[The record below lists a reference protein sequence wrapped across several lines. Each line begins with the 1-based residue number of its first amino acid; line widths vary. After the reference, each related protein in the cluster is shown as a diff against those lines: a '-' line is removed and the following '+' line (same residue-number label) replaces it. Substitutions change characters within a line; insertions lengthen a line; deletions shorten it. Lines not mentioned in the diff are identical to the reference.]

1 MAIGRVVE
9 LDNVF
14 RLKTIAAKLGTSGA
28 FGVLCGIIAP
38 VV

>member
-14 RLKTIAAKLGTSGA
+14 ALKTIAAKLRTSVA